1 MICAKANS
9 TVFGDGGP
17 SQGMCTMSC
26 TPGGTECDTLKA
38 GAECFDFGTTAD
50 PQGYCLD
57 SCAQGDP
64 LDLASKCAGRS
75 DFVCVDLGDT
85 APLPFCVPH
94 CRSDA
99 ECGTGLYCDK
109 SSLLGLCTKTK
120 PSGDPVG
127 TDCTPGGTT
136 STCEGYC
143 IRTSDTGVT
152 PVTGTCVELCAAGF
166 ECMYG
171 SGSKPSPGGF
181 CGGALSDT
189 FGALDL
195 GYCLPNC
202 ECSGDCKLPGDLCRK
217 WPDADAD
224 LATVLGAPGVCYP
237 VVAQSVELS
246 CGEGGAGSGAGGAG
260 GDGPG
265 EPPAP
270 AAGASGASN

>member
-1 MICAKANS
+1 MIKARTWFTLFMVSLGTIAATASCGSSDEATGGKGGGGSIIPGGGSSGSVGRAGSVGRSGAANGGGTSATDSALGSTCTADTQCGDGMICAKANS

-181 CGGALSDT
+181 C
-189 FGALDL
+189 
-195 GYCLPNC
+195 
-202 ECSGDCKLPGDLCRK
+202 
-217 WPDADAD
+217 
-224 LATVLGAPGVCYP
+224 
-237 VVAQSVELS
+237 
-246 CGEGGAGSGAGGAG
+246 
-260 GDGPG
+260 
-265 EPPAP
+265 
-270 AAGASGASN
+270 